1 MSDIKKQACFE
12 AHDIWAAFSMLTR
25 LKVPVDHKRAGERA
39 NAATWA
45 FPIIGAIIGGLA
57 GFVLMVANALMLPTS
72 LSAALALLTL
82 IALTGAMH
90 EDGLADCADGFWGG
104 HTHERRLEIMKDS
117 SIGAYGA
124 VILIVFLLAE
134 WSAIE
139 TLAHSNSVLTL
150 AGVGSISRLPMII
163 ALRVIPNARE
173 TGLAANVGIPQLC
186 SIQIACGLTVL
197 ISFLCLGIFGLMIT
211 IIGILF
217 ALPVFFIAKAKIGG
231 QTGDV
236 LGASQKCAELGTL
249 AAALIF

>member
-1 MSDIKKQACFE
+1 MSNIKKQACFE

-57 GFVLMVANALMLPTS
+57 GFGLMVANALMLPTS

-134 WSAIE
+134 WSAFE
-139 TLAHSNSVLTL
+139 TLAHSTPVLTL

-197 ISFLCLGIFGLMIT
+197 ISFLCLGIFGLIIT

-217 ALPVFFIAKAKIGG
+217 ALPVFFIAKEKIGG

-236 LGASQKCAELGTL
+236 LGASQKCAELGAL